1 MNILVP
7 STLIFNVESV
17 KWIHLLLLWL
27 LCPCVVFMIVCL
39 LYDFMLYDSIFY
51 DITLSVSFGGSWRLL
66 AALGSSV
73 SSQCCHLES
82 AALLQDG
89 RLAPYA

>member
-1 MNILVP
+1 MSGALYQPTMNILVP

-27 LCPCVVFMIVCL
+27 LCPCVVFMIVCFMIVCL
-39 LYDFMLYDSIFY
+39 LFDSMLYDSIFY

-66 AALGSSV
+66 AA
-73 SSQCCHLES
+73 
-82 AALLQDG
+82 
-89 RLAPYA
+89 P

>member
-27 LCPCVVFMIVCL
+27 LCPCVVFMIVCFMIVCL
-39 LYDFMLYDSIFY
+39 LYDFMLYDFMLYDFMLYDSIFY
-51 DITLSVSFGGSWRLL
+51 DITLSVSFGGSWRFREFAVLP
-66 AALGSSV
+66 S
-73 SSQCCHLES
+73 
-82 AALLQDG
+82 
-89 RLAPYA
+89 

>member
-27 LCPCVVFMIVCL
+27 LCPCVVFMIVCFMIVCL
-39 LYDFMLYDSIFY
+39 LFDSMLYDSIFY
-51 DITLSVSFGGSWRLL
+51 DISLSVSFGGS
-66 AALGSSV
+66 
-73 SSQCCHLES
+73 
-82 AALLQDG
+82 
-89 RLAPYA
+89 

>member
-27 LCPCVVFMIVCL
+27 LCPCVVFMIVCFMIVCL

-66 AALGSSV
+66 AALGGSWQFREFAVLPS
-73 SSQCCHLES
+73 
-82 AALLQDG
+82 
-89 RLAPYA
+89 

>member
-1 MNILVP
+1 MSSALYQPTMNILVP

-39 LYDFMLYDSIFY
+39 LYDFMLYDFMLYDSISY

-66 AALGSSV
+66 AV
-73 SSQCCHLES
+73 
-82 AALLQDG
+82 
-89 RLAPYA
+89 P

>member
-27 LCPCVVFMIVCL
+27 LCPCVVFMIVCFMIVCL
-39 LYDFMLYDSIFY
+39 LYDSMLYDSIFY
-51 DITLSVSFGGSWRLL
+51 DITLSVSFGGSWRFREFAVLP
-66 AALGSSV
+66 S
-73 SSQCCHLES
+73 
-82 AALLQDG
+82 
-89 RLAPYA
+89 